1 MQKVSIRCFSECRA
15 LLERS
20 QPRFVNTFKE
30 TIKSAQEKSYSIVR
44 PIGLSKPV
52 LLNHKLSDT
61 YSISNIYQELF
72 GAKAKERRQ
81 KQLDYDLKHSP
92 IYELKSFQNTKG
104 KIFTPPISYF
114 KAEKSLY
121 FPDFIAKTLA
131 GKLRSLYDAF
141 GNKTSIVK
149 IFSTV
154 AGEQCTKSYFNVD
167 GKDLYS
173 KDYNAFT
180 QDYPNSQIIDVNM
193 PQSWIKGFALNLG
206 AGNLKKSLNSN
217 VERYDNYFMLP
228 SHIMSSEIRELL
240 HCDNQTTGYIY
251 IIDSMGRI
259 RWATSGYATP
269 TDLALMWKV
278 VKGLEKEIAS

>member
-1 MQKVSIRCFSECRA
+1 MQRIPIRSLSVSRVF
-15 LLERS
+15 LQGY

-30 TIKSAQEKSYSIVR
+30 TIKPAQEKSYNILR

-61 YSISNIYQELF
+61 YSFHGIYEELF
-72 GAKAKERRQ
+72 GPKAKERRQ

-121 FPDFIAKTLA
+121 FPDFIAKTL
-131 GKLRSLYDAF
+131 GGHLKSFYDAL
-141 GNKTSIVK
+141 GDKVSIVK
-149 IFSTV
+149 MFSTV
-154 AGEQCTKSYFNVD
+154 AGEQCTKSYFDVD
-167 GKDLYS
+167 GKNFYAADF
-173 KDYNAFT
+173 KTFT
-180 QDYPNSQIIDVNM
+180 QDYPNCQIIDVNM

-206 AGNLKKSLNSN
+206 SGNLKKSLNSN
-217 VERYDNYFMLP
+217 EERYDNYFMLP
-228 SHIMSSEIRELL
+228 AHIIPSEIRELL

-251 IIDSMGRI
+251 IVDSMGRI

-269 TDLALMWKV
+269 ADLKLMWKV
-278 VKGLEKEIAS
+278 VKGLDKEVV